1 MIRTF
6 ILLFFIF
13 PLTIYAQENETQTNP
28 ESEKT
33 AVRRTIEMLFEGM
46 HNLDTAMVRSAFG
59 QEVLL
64 QTIQED
70 RPTGAIIESGDLEQ
84 FIGGL
89 AKIPTNIKI
98 EERLWNWDIKT
109 DGHLAT
115 AWTEYTFFVNDEVSH
130 CGANAFQLFKY
141 PEGWK
146 IIKIIDTRDQ
156 KKCRTEAADAPVLI
170 GQLLDNWHKAA
181 AEADEDTFFGSMT
194 EDAIYLGTD
203 KTERWS
209 RNEMKVWAAKYFEGE
224 SAWAFKP
231 FDRNIY
237 LSEDGTMAWWEEK
250 LDTWMGVCMG
260 SGVLAKTTDGWKIK
274 HFHLGVTIDNDK
286 IQDFIK
292 LAEGKKD

>member
-1 MIRTF
+1 M
-6 ILLFFIF
+6 LFLVS
-13 PLTIYAQENETQTNP
+13 PLAIYAQENKNRTDEGNDKVEIRQ
-28 ESEKT
+28 
-33 AVRRTIEMLFEGM
+33 TIERLFEGM
-46 HNLDTAMVRSAFG
+46 HHLDTAMVRSAFG

-64 QTIQED
+64 QTIPED
-70 RPTGAIIESGDLEQ
+70 RPTGTVIESGDLEQ

-89 AKIPTNIKI
+89 AKIPSSIKI
-98 EERLWNWDIKT
+98 EERLWSWDIKV

-146 IIKIIDTRDQ
+146 ITKIIDTRNQ
-156 KKCRTEAADAPVLI
+156 KNCRTEGDEASVHI
-170 GQLLDNWHKAA
+170 GQLLDNWHEAA
-181 AEADEDTFFGSMT
+181 AAADEDTFFGSMT
-194 EDAIYLGTD
+194 ADAIYLGTD
-203 KTERWS
+203 KTERWL
-209 RNEMKVWAAKYFEGE
+209 RDEMKTWAAKYFERE

-237 LSEDGTMAWWEEK
+237 ISEDGTLAWWEEK

-292 LAEGKKD
+292 LVEGKKD